1 MRKKIDE
8 FIKICYWK
16 QKKGKGKLERIFEH
30 KAYSSTGILSLQRS
44 LMQRRLTAV
53 LYESLVST
61 KYR

>member
-30 KAYSSTGILSLQRS
+30 KAYSSTGILSLQR
-44 LMQRRLTAV
+44 RLTAV
-53 LYESLVST
+53 LYETLVST